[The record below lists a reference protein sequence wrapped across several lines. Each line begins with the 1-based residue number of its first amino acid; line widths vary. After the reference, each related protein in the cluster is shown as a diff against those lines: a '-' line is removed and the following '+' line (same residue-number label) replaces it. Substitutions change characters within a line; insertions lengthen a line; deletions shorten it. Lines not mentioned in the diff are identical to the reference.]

1 MENSLKV
8 ATSSFDL
15 KKEIERYKEQ
25 VRVAILKKDE
35 AVLQREESEESLRA
49 ALEANSQAEER
60 IKALEAEVAE
70 REKAAFARG

>member
-25 VRVAILKKDE
+25 VRVAILKNDE
-35 AVLQREESEESLRA
+35 AVLQREESEESLCA

-70 REKAAFARG
+70 REKASFARG

>member
-35 AVLQREESEESLRA
+35 AVLQREESEESLRV

>member
-1 MENSLKV
+1 M
-8 ATSSFDL
+8 
-15 KKEIERYKEQ
+15 
-25 VRVAILKKDE
+25 
-35 AVLQREESEESLRA
+35 LQREESEESLRV